1 MPYSLSMPESDK
13 EQTRQASLPL
23 NSFDLEL
30 GTSDIEG
37 KLQATEASD
46 AGTPPVEPAAADR
59 QHAQQVKR
67 GFRSAACAIVSCN
80 HVHQNVPKQSRGVDL
95 RKAERSRGRLV
106 MPLIVLAVL
115 ARCDTCS
122 ELTFADGKVLA

>member
-13 EQTRQASLPL
+13 EQTRQASWPL

-30 GTSDIEG
+30 GTSDLEG
-37 KLQATEASD
+37 KLQAAGASD
-46 AGTPPVEPAAADR
+46 AGTPPVGPADR

-67 GFRSAACAIVSCN
+67 NFRSAACAVVCCN
-80 HVHQNVPKQSRGVDL
+80 HVHQNVPKQSRDVDL
-95 RKAERSRGRLV
+95 RTDERSRGRLV
-106 MPLIVLAVL
+106 MPLVVLAVL

-122 ELTFADGKVLA
+122 ALTFADGKVVA